1 MKEYPRKLRLNTQLQ
16 SDLAALIRDELSDPR
31 VAGVTVTAVDV
42 SPDLRNARV
51 DVSLLGDDARLAEA
65 VAGLNHAA
73 GKLRRALGKRLS
85 LRYVPNLRFV
95 ADVRLREGDRLHALI
110 QDAVRR
116 DTERGDPSND

>member
-1 MKEYPRKLRLNTQLQ
+1 MKEYPRKLRLNAQLQ

-116 DTERGDPSND
+116 DTKRGDPSDS